1 MQIKLDLSDNQSSN
15 NQSYR
20 ELIRTKNKSNW
31 LTQLQRKFK
40 LTNTDLTVMLILAG
54 GSVYMSFTE
63 PFLSCLI
70 LATFLFYYCASNL
83 LNLVPKIN
91 KRLGLQI
98 KLWHLVVLIFTVVSL
113 LSIFDAH
120 AHAFF
125 LSNLE
130 TFVKGL
136 ADDQEVSDDMITA
149 IFNAIR
155 AIFLV
160 LVAVAALFAY
170 NQAQQGNDWRPIAT
184 QVGMAFGIVIS
195 IDVITRLFTNV

>member
-1 MQIKLDLSDNQSSN
+1 MQIKFDSPDRQSSN
-15 NQSYR
+15 SRYDR
-20 ELIRTKNKSNW
+20 ELIPTKHKSNW
-31 LTQLQRKFK
+31 LAQLQRTFK
-40 LTNTDLTVMLILAG
+40 LTKTDLVVLGILAS

-70 LATFLFYYCASNL
+70 LATFLFYYCVSNL
-83 LNLVPKIN
+83 LNLVPQIN

-98 KLWHLVVLIFTVVSL
+98 KLWHLVVLVFTVVSL
-113 LSIFDAH
+113 LSIFYAH

-136 ADDQEVSDDMITA
+136 ADDQEVSDTMITA

-160 LVAVAALFAY
+160 LIAVAALFAY

-195 IDVITRLFTNV
+195 IDVITRLFTSV

>member
-1 MQIKLDLSDNQSSN
+1 MQTKLDLSDNYSPKDRA
-15 NQSYR
+15 YR
-20 ELIRTKNKSNW
+20 ELTYTKNKSNW
-31 LTQLQRKFK
+31 LVRIQRKFK
-40 LTNTDLTVMLILAG
+40 LTNTDLTVIGILVG

-70 LATFLFYYCASNL
+70 LATFLFYYCVSNL
-83 LNLVPKIN
+83 LNLVPQIN

-113 LSIFDAH
+113 LSIFDAY

-149 IFNAIR
+149 IF
-155 AIFLV
+155 
-160 LVAVAALFAY
+160 
-170 NQAQQGNDWRPIAT
+170 
-184 QVGMAFGIVIS
+184 
-195 IDVITRLFTNV
+195 